1 MYLQYSNIKIS
12 DNSLASDLVCELSHG
27 DSQRRAAPASCLT
40 TGVNSAPFSKQST
53 LNTGWSV
60 KAVTSF
66 WTLQNGQAK
75 FLL

>member
-40 TGVNSAPFSKQST
+40 TGVNSAPFSKQS
-53 LNTGWSV
+53 V